1 MLSIYPSPIYPQHSC
16 NSLPSVDVCC
26 TCSISRLGKV
36 ERIFSL
42 RLLDL
47 VGVSHLLVGLR
58 LELVFVVDILGSV
71 RGEDISSSFV
81 VAMTSDGDETLPS
94 TFCVWHG
101 IGFSC
106 FLLGLWKLR
115 NLKKI

>member
-1 MLSIYPSPIYPQHSC
+1 MLKSATDFERLNEYF
-16 NSLPSVDVCC
+16 LSVTVF
-26 TCSISRLGKV
+26 SVRLGGADT
-36 ERIFSL
+36 

-71 RGEDISSSFV
+71 RGEDISSFV